1 MTTTTTTLEIGGRA
15 FELTDET
22 SRLVAADAL
31 QEAGFEGEA
40 AAMRAGT
47 PVVPLLNGWYA
58 VLDAESLKQELVRL
72 GVAAT
77 RTNPGGIGVHFD
89 KHLPAGTVLVSD
101 RTGRAYGEPEA
112 FAFALSQLEDDA
124 GFDAVWDALAAVGE
138 QDDYDHVYE
147 YYKDHLG
154 DRFHFEQVGEGTIND
169 NPMTVYTVASNNGIG
184 YLAGPDGVSDS
195 AVLEWYR
202 NSDLLAPTREEALR
216 WAGWEGGA
224 A

>member
-47 PVVPLLNGWYA
+47 PVVPLLNGRFA
-58 VLDAESLKQELVRL
+58 VLDAGRLEQELRRL
-72 GVAAT
+72 GVATT
-77 RTNPGGIGVHFD
+77 RNNPGGVSVYFD
-89 KHLPAGTVLVSD
+89 EHLPAGLVRVSD
-101 RTGRAYGEPEA
+101 GTGTVYGDPEA
-112 FAFALSQLEDDA
+112 FADSLAELEDDA

-184 YLAGPDGVSDS
+184 YLAGPDGVSES

-202 NSDLLAPTREEALR
+202 YSDLLAPTREEALR

-224 A
+224 E